1 MRRIAGV
8 LLALSLFKAHAA
20 AQSTSV
26 MIEDLTTAEIQ
37 AALAAGKTTAVC
49 YFGGAHQNGE
59 AVAIIKHILVSTHV
73 ARRVAEDLGNALA
86 YPPSPYAPAGD
97 AIKKTGHMRFPGTV
111 SLTEETFGL
120 VAKELAISALAVGF
134 KNVVLLSDHGSGLD
148 TLRKVAAQL
157 STEWAGNGGRVF
169 YIPIYEE
176 GEAAFQNH
184 LKKLGVPANLHTPID
199 DASEV
204 MALDRENRWVRKDKL
219 APEIAKVASAEL
231 GRMFIDNKIRLAV
244 ASIRTHRKMII

>member
-1 MRRIAGV
+1 MRTIACV
-8 LLALSLFKAHAA
+8 LALWLSAVEAG
-20 AQSTSV
+20 AQSQSV
-26 MIEDLTTAEIQ
+26 MIEDLTTTEIQ

-59 AVAIIKHILVSTHV
+59 AVAINKHMLVANHV
-73 ARRVAEDLGNALA
+73 ARRVAEDLGTALA

-111 SLTEETFGL
+111 SLTEDTFGL
-120 VAKELAISALAVGF
+120 LAKELAISALAVGF

-157 STEWAGNGGRVF
+157 TTEWTASGGRVF

-176 GEAAFQNH
+176 GEAAFQSH
-184 LKKLGVPANLHTPID
+184 LKKMGVPANLHTPID

-204 MALDRENRWVRKDKL
+204 MALDRDNRWVRKDKL

-231 GRMFIDNKIRLAV
+231 GRTFVDNKVRLAV
-244 ASIRTHRKMII
+244 ASIRSHIGK